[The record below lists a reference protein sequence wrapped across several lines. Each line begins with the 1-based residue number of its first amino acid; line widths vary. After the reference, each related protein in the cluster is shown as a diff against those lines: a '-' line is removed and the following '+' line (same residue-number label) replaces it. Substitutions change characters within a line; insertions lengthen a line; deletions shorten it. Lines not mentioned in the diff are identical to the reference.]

1 MSEFR
6 IDADWVLAAHGPI
19 ADASVVVANGEITW
33 VGLTRDAPAAESTEG
48 VRGVLAPG
56 LIDAHTHLGLSWARA
71 LGPIEGHP
79 VYDLFWPLERS
90 LTPDLVDA
98 FAAVSAAEALLSG
111 TTCVADHYFFAEA
124 SMAATTRLGIRSVVG
139 ETIVVTEAPHSG
151 PESMPNALAVAER
164 LVGIDLVHPV
174 LAPHALDTVGDD
186 VMREIVAEAER
197 LDVPV
202 HLHVAQSEREIT
214 TLMGRSGVGPVERLH
229 DLGLFERR
237 VIAAHCMY
245 ASTAGLSL
253 LAAADTVTAIYCPTV
268 HAHLGRTLRAA
279 ELRAAGGHVG
289 LGSDA
294 VPMQRRDLGSEV
306 RAASAL
312 QAVLMEDAEALP
324 LAAAMDM
331 ATTVNAEAVGL
342 GGVIGAIEVGFRA
355 DLVAHRTDR
364 AVSAPF
370 ADPAALVAMS
380 GPDLVDKVWVDGR
393 LVVADGELVRADQ
406 RAVAATANAAR
417 AELFERAGR

>member
-1 MSEFR
+1 VTDFR
-6 IDADWVLAAHGPI
+6 VDADWVLAADGPI
-19 ADASVVVANGEITW
+19 ADGSVVVTNGAISW
-33 VGLTRDAPAAESTEG
+33 VGLTECAPLAERTET
-48 VRGVLAPG
+48 VHGVLAPG

-79 VYDLFWPLERS
+79 VYDLFWPLEQS

-98 FAAVSAAEALLSG
+98 FAAASAAEALLSG

-124 SMAATTRLGIRSVVG
+124 SVAATTRVGIRSVVG

-151 PESMPNALAVAER
+151 PDSMPNAVAVAER
-164 LVGIDLVHPV
+164 LGGLDLVHPV
-174 LAPHALDTVGDD
+174 LAPHALDTVGDE
-186 VMREIVAEAER
+186 VMREIIAEAER

-202 HLHVAQSEREIT
+202 HLHVAQSEREIA
-214 TLMGRSGVGPVERLH
+214 TLMERSGVGPVERLH

-237 VIAAHCMY
+237 VVAAHCMY
-245 ASTAGLSL
+245 ASAEGLAL
-253 LAAADTVTAIYCPTV
+253 LAAADTVAAIYCPTV

-279 ELRAAGGHVG
+279 ELRAAGGNVG
-289 LGSDA
+289 LGTDA
-294 VPMQRRDLGSEV
+294 VPMQRRDLGAEV

-312 QAVLMEDAEALP
+312 QAVLTEDADALP
-324 LAAAMDM
+324 IAVAMEM
-331 ATTVNAEAVGL
+331 ATVVNAEALGL
-342 GGVIGAIEVGFRA
+342 GGVTGAIEVGLRA

-364 AVSAPF
+364 AVAAPF

-380 GPDLVDKVWVDGR
+380 GPDLVDRVWVDGR

-406 RAVAATANAAR
+406 RAVVAAANTAR